1 MNGIETQLDGVPEA
15 QRGTAIFRLGCKL
28 RRAGVAIEMAGKLVG
43 EAIQG
48 WDPPFPL
55 QEAREKVVRAYT
67 RYPESLHER
76 YILDQEEQLRPDP
89 ALHIYSG
96 GSTAHRRDIVEAAGA
111 ELALS
116 HLRGTGA
123 GAPPPS
129 LPLLAQPGYIIE
141 GWSHLLAGYPRCGKS
156 ELLVRLCR
164 EWLARGKRVAYFTE
178 EPRSIW
184 EHRLGNLPGPGA
196 GSGPEGWAGLR
207 VCFALG
213 TALDVLFERAFG
225 GDEEVVVIDTMRNL
239 LQLEDETDNSRIAL
253 VLNPWIAGA
262 RASGKTLVMAHHM
275 RKGVSENGEGI
286 AGGHALLGTFDV
298 ALEILRDEGISRRR
312 RIRCYARLISP
323 REMVYEM
330 DEEGNMRY
338 LGHPDALKLDEVE
351 SRILVVLGDQWRKTR
366 EVRDA
371 LGEPLPSVEQVRI
384 ALTQLARRGDVER
397 DPPADESARRHTVH
411 WRRKLAM
418 AKS

>member
-1 MNGIETQLDGVPEA
+1 MIGIEEQLNAAPEG
-15 QRGTAIFRLGCKL
+15 QRGGAIFRLACKL
-28 RRAGVAIEMAGKLVG
+28 RRAGVPIEMAGTLVG
-43 EAIQG
+43 DAIEG

-55 QEAREKVVRAYT
+55 QDARERIARAYAGH
-67 RYPESLHER
+67 PDGWHER
-76 YILDQEEQLRPDP
+76 YILDQEEKLRPDP
-89 ALHIYSG
+89 ALHIYTG
-96 GSTAHRRDIVEAAGA
+96 GHTAHRRDIVEANAA

-116 HLRGTGA
+116 HLTGTGA

-129 LPLLAQPGYIIE
+129 LPLLGQPGYIIE

-156 ELLVRLCR
+156 ELLARLCR
-164 EWLARGKRVAYFTE
+164 EWLARGKRVVYFTE

-196 GSGPEGWAGLR
+196 HAGPEGWAGLR

-213 TALDVLFERAFG
+213 TALDVLYQRAFG

-298 ALEILRDEGISRRR
+298 ALEILRDEGVPRRR

-366 EVRDA
+366 EVRAA
-371 LGEPLPSVEQVRI
+371 LGEPLPGIDQVRH
-384 ALTQLARRGDVER
+384 ALTGLALRGEIER
-397 DPPADESARRHTVH
+397 CPPIDEHAQGHTIQ
-411 WRRKLAM
+411 WRRKHE
-418 AKS
+418 